1 MRHCTLALIIGFSH
15 LFLFLV
21 SGQDKINIPDIYP
34 LNNKIYKDGWIDFNK
49 NGRIERALYLSVA
62 RFVCAAAARLGE

>member
-1 MRHCTLALIIGFSH
+1 MRHFPLALIIGFSH
-15 LFLFLV
+15 LFSFLV

-49 NGRIERALYLSVA
+49 NGRIERALCLSVA
-62 RFVCAAAARLGE
+62 RFVCAATARLGV